1 MWGCG
6 LDQAGTGRG
15 QVAGTCECGNGP
27 SGSIKCGEFMSHTH
41 SDTNCSE
48 HSLVSRVPKSLPSP
62 ARHCS
67 SSHYIHFYI
76 LKYQS
81 SGI

>member
-48 HSLVSRVPKSLPSP
+48 H
-62 ARHCS
+62 
-67 SSHYIHFYI
+67 
-76 LKYQS
+76 
-81 SGI
+81 